1 MSLDGGEVVKLC
13 LENLTGKFSCHRYDD
28 VLCIVTPY
36 LYHDN
41 DMIAVYLE
49 ELPGGQVKVHDG
61 AEAVMHPFCHGF
73 DLSRSEWGMEAV
85 RQIARN
91 DFLELDRCVLSKT
104 GPVEDV
110 GQLIMDVVMAA
121 RGISDL
127 LYAHGAQARI
137 TRNRPDTVLPYRLD
151 EKGSSLVDTVES
163 NAFSEKLTTFLAE
176 SSLDYTPA
184 AKLSGSSGQV
194 YTVHY
199 RIAGAAYLQA
209 LNPGRASRAK
219 AAVDRTFGLWADCNG
234 ALTRDR
240 KLTLLNDETLPWK
253 AAHIHRLSQVSTVIK
268 WSEREK
274 LPALLAALS

>member
-151 EKGSSLVDTVES
+151 EKGIPLVDTVES
-163 NAFSEKLTTFLAE
+163 NAFPERLKVFLTEIKMDFVVSPTL
-176 SSLDYTPA
+176 
-184 AKLSGSSGQV
+184 KGNSGQR

-199 RIAGAAYLQA
+199 HIAGDAYLQA

-268 WSEREK
+268 WSERDK

>member
-13 LENLTGKFSCHRYDD
+13 LENLAEGFDCTRYDGF
-28 VLCIVTPY
+28 LYIVTPY
-36 LYHDN
+36 LYHDS

-49 ELPGGQVKVHDG
+49 ELPGGQVKIHDG
-61 AEAVMHPFCHGF
+61 SEAVMHSYDHGF
-73 DLSRSEWGMEAV
+73 DMTLCPWGMEAA
-85 RQIARN
+85 QEIARS
-91 DFLELDRCVLSKT
+91 DFLELDGSILSKT
-104 GPVEDV
+104 GPVEEV

-127 LYAHGAQARI
+127 LYAHRAQS
-137 TRNRPDTVLPYRLD
+137 RLAYLR
-151 EKGSSLVDTVES
+151 KGVKSA
-163 NAFSEKLTTFLAE
+163 AFSEKLTTFLAE
-176 SSLDYTPA
+176 SSLNYTPA
-184 AKLSGSSGQV
+184 AKLTGGSGQV

-199 RIAGAAYLQA
+199 RIDGAAYLQA

-240 KLTLLNDETLPWK
+240 KLTLLNDETLTWK

>member
-1 MSLDGGEVVKLC
+1 MSLDGSEVVKLC
-13 LENLTGKFSCHRYDD
+13 LENLVEGFDCARYDGF
-28 VLCIVTPY
+28 LYIITPY

-41 DMIAVYLE
+41 DMIVVYLE

-61 AEAVMHPFCHGF
+61 AEAVMHSFCHGF
-73 DLSRSEWGMEAV
+73 DLTRSEWGMEAV

-127 LYAHGAQARI
+127 LYAHWAQ
-137 TRNRPDTVLPYRLD
+137 VRLSHRR
-151 EKGSSLVDTVES
+151 KGVKPV
-163 NAFSEKLTTFLAE
+163 AFSEKLTTFLAE

-184 AKLSGSSGQV
+184 AKLTGGSGQV

-199 RIAGAAYLQA
+199 RIDGAAYLQA

-268 WSEREK
+268 WSERDK

>member
-1 MSLDGGEVVKLC
+1 MGLDGDEVVNLC
-13 LENLTGKFSCHRYDD
+13 LENLAEEFYWRRYDAM
-28 VLCIVTPY
+28 LCIVTPY

-41 DMIAVYLE
+41 GMIAVYLE

-61 AEAVMHPFCHGF
+61 AEAVMHSYCHGF
-73 DLSRSEWGMEAV
+73 DLSRSDWGMEAV

-104 GPVEDV
+104 GPAAD
-110 GQLIMDVVMAA
+110 LSRMIMDVAMAA

-127 LYAHGAQARI
+127 LYAHWAHAHLAYLR
-137 TRNRPDTVLPYRLD
+137 
-151 EKGSSLVDTVES
+151 KGRKAG
-163 NAFSEKLTTFLAE
+163 NFAEKLTTFLAE
-176 SSLDYTPA
+176 SRLQYTPA
-184 AKLSGSSGQV
+184 AKLAGGSGQV

-199 RIAGAAYLQA
+199 RIDGGAYLQA
-209 LNPGRASRAK
+209 LNPSQPARAK
-219 AAVDRTFGLWADCNG
+219 AAVDRAFAMWADGNG
-234 ALTRDR
+234 DLTSDR
-240 KLTLLNDETLPWK
+240 KLTLLNDETLTWK